1 MELKVHVDNTIRTVC
16 GLSQYTTVEEIIKA
30 LVHSIKQCGNFV
42 LIENFQTNKL
52 RNRRLPRIMS
62 PDEKPIEIIFSYIR
76 FLDNDEDIE
85 FHLVRTNEPQSSEED
100 ENLRI
105 LIEEIDAQQ
114 KILDQQNKKLEL
126 ILKEINDSEESNLDL
141 IKNNEIKT
149 QELAKRKLLILDLKR
164 CLNQKKINKL
174 ESNKEEF
181 DQSILNREV
190 ELSLFLN
197 AQHDYYKRKLDL
209 TYQSLTKL
217 DNDYLRLK
225 SEYNIL
231 INSLPQ
237 IDHQNQHSNLKNQLS
252 YDFIESNRQ
261 HEENKSK
268 IIYLEKSSS
277 NLDDM
282 INTRTKIIENLEAE
296 YNNLLNC
303 ENILNK
309 INSNK
314 VIEFDKINPFETSS
328 SSECMSDETNESN
341 ASITNCTNSRP
352 IKEINAKSAHYSR
365 IRRLTRYD
373 KSPARLIKKKYD
385 SNDIHYF

>member
-30 LVHSIKQCGNFV
+30 LVYSIKQSGNFV

-62 PDEKPIEIIFSYIR
+62 PDEKPIEIIFSYLR

-100 ENLRI
+100 ESLML
-105 LIEEIDAQQ
+105 LISEIDAQQ
-114 KILDQQNKKLEL
+114 QILNQQNKKLEQL
-126 ILKEINDSEESNLDL
+126 LKEIDDSEESNQDL
-141 IKNNEIKT
+141 IKNNEIRT
-149 QELAKRKLLILDLKR
+149 QEFAKRKLLILDLQR

-181 DQSILNREV
+181 DQSILNREE

-197 AQHDYYKRKLDL
+197 AQHDYYKRKLDI
-209 TYQSLTKL
+209 TYQNLKKL
-217 DNDYLRLK
+217 DADYDRLK

-231 INSLPQ
+231 IDSLPQ
-237 IDHQNQHSNLKNQLS
+237 IDRQNQQLNFKSQLS
-252 YDFIESNRQ
+252 YDFIEAN
-261 HEENKSK
+261 NSK
-268 IIYLEKSSS
+268 IIYLEKSSN

-282 INTRTKIIENLEAE
+282 IKTKNKIIENLEAE
-296 YNNLLNC
+296 YKNLLKC
-303 ENILNK
+303 ENTLIK

-314 VIEFDKINPFETSS
+314 VIELDNMNPFETSS

-341 ASITNCTNSRP
+341 ASITNSRNYRP
-352 IKEINAKSAHYSR
+352 IKETNTKSAHYSR

-373 KSPARLIKKKYD
+373 KSPARLTKNKFD
-385 SNDIHYF
+385 SSDIYYF